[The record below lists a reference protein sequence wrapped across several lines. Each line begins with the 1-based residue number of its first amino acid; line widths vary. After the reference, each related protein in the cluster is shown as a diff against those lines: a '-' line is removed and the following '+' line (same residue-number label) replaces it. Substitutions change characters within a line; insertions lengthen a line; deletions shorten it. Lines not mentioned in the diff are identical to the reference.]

1 MNGGEKAAS
10 EYNESDNHSKFD
22 DDEEDRKGSKE
33 KDKRVSVEK
42 KESAVKGEEPS
53 PEPSVDDNESA
64 EDDIF

>member
-22 DDEEDRKGSKE
+22 DGEEDRKGSKE

-42 KESAVKGEEPS
+42 KESAVKGELS